1 MNRMLIPLV
10 RSTLNQAMAAAL
22 LAVALVPP
30 AWAWSDHASLVWPLL
45 RSQPELVQQTVA
57 AEPLD
62 AFLAAERAGIAATLE
77 AVESWSVET
86 IEHYPPTPDDLRWGG
101 DLSLIHI

>member
-1 MNRMLIPLV
+1 MNWMLIRLV
-10 RSTLNQAMAAAL
+10 RTTLNQPMAQAL

-45 RSQPELVQQTVA
+45 RSQPALTQQTVE

-62 AFLAAERAGIAATLE
+62 AFLAAQQAGIAATVE
-77 AVESWSVET
+77 AVAAQ
-86 IEHYPPTPDDLRWGG
+86 IGA
-101 DLSLIHI
+101 